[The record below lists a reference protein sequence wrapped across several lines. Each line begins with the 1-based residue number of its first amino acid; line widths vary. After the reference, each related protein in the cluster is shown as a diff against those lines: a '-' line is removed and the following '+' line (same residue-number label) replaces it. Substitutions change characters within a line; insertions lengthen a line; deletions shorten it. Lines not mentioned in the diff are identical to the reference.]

1 MEFYGIRLVGL
12 NPENGRKLML
22 TLALIVIVMLVRWV
36 LRALARLSVRG
47 NAKLWRGRFWTH
59 QGISVICAVL
69 LAIGVMS
76 IWFDDPARLGTF
88 AGLVTAGVA
97 FALQK
102 VITSLAGYFVILRGN
117 TFSVGDRIVMGDV
130 RGDVVA
136 LGFMQTTIMEM
147 GQPPP
152 VQSADPAMWVHSRQ
166 FTGRIV
172 TISNSEIFDKPVY
185 NYSREFPYIWD
196 EIHIPITYD
205 ADRAEAESI
214 LLEAANRHALNR
226 QKLGDGPV
234 QQLHEKYQ
242 VDPIDLDPTV
252 YYRLTDN
259 WLELTV
265 RFIAPD
271 HGVRRIKDALSRDTI
286 KALDAAKIG
295 IASGTYAIVQMPP
308 IEIKNLSRNGRNNS
322 APDER
327 AAHLS
332 QM

>member
-1 MEFYGIRLVGL
+1 MEFHGIRLIGL
-12 NPENGRKLML
+12 NPENGSKLLL
-22 TLALIVIVMLVRWV
+22 TLALIALVVIVRWV
-36 LRALARLSVRG
+36 LRFVARLLIRG

-59 QGISVICAVL
+59 QGISVVCAFILIIGL
-69 LAIGVMS
+69 LS
-76 IWFDDPARLGTF
+76 IWFDNPARLGMF

-147 GQPPP
+147 GQPPA
-152 VQSADPAMWVHSRQ
+152 VQAANPAMWVHSRQ

-196 EIHIPITYD
+196 EIKIPITYE
-205 ADRAEAESI
+205 ADRSRAEQI
-214 LLEAANRHALNR
+214 LLSATNCHALNR
-226 QKLGDGPV
+226 EKLGEEPV
-234 QQLHEKYQ
+234 KRLHQKYL
-242 VDPIDLDPTV
+242 VNPIDLDPTV

-265 RFIAPD
+265 RFLAANHGIRRVKD
-271 HGVRRIKDALSRDTI
+271 HVSRDI
-286 KALDAAKIG
+286 IAALDEAKIG

-308 IEIKNLSRNGRNNS
+308 IELAALPQRTSRNDSR
-322 APDER
+322 P
-327 AAHLS
+327 AATS
-332 QM
+332 

>member
-1 MEFYGIRLVGL
+1 MEFYGIRFVGL
-12 NPENGRKLML
+12 NPENGRKFLL
-22 TLALIVIVMLVRWV
+22 TLALIVVVVLVRWM
-36 LRALARLSVRG
+36 LRAVTRVLVRG

-59 QGISVICAVL
+59 QGISVVCAVML
-69 LAIGVMS
+69 VIGVMS

-152 VQSADPAMWVHSRQ
+152 VQSANPAMWVHSRQ

-205 ADRAEAESI
+205 TDRAKAESI
-214 LLEAANRHALNR
+214 LLESANRHALNR
-226 QKLGDGPV
+226 QKLGEAPV
-234 QQLHEKYQ
+234 QRLHQKYQ
-242 VDPIDLDPTV
+242 IDPIDLDPTV

-259 WLELTV
+259 WLELAV

-271 HGVRRIKDALSRDTI
+271 HGIRRIKDSLSRDI
-286 KALDAAKIG
+286 ISAFDREKIG

-308 IEIKNLSRNGRNNS
+308 LEIRNLPQTSSSNNFHTRT
-322 APDER
+322 ADVPQE
-327 AAHLS
+327 
-332 QM
+332 